1 MGAAEV
7 RINSILASA
16 DAVDVEG
23 EKLVRTKDIIE
34 AGEKIRW
41 DALVRAA
48 GVHDKA
54 RLRGLTE
61 IREFAGCGK
70 KCLGS
75 NLRAPPAKRWIQGF
89 PMRNLNLGRAGG

>member
-1 MGAAEV
+1 M
-7 RINSILASA
+7 S
-16 DAVDVEG
+16 
-23 EKLVRTKDIIE
+23 LVRTKDIIE

-70 KCLGS
+70 MSREWFEGAPSQALDTRFS
-75 NLRAPPAKRWIQGF
+75 NEEFESRVAQVSLD
-89 PMRNLNLGRAGG
+89 